1 MLNLTEIAKRVAQPS
16 LCSMNEID
24 DLKLLCVTYPY
35 SQIFPLLYLSTLA
48 RNNDVRFDQELERL
62 AYMVSDRA
70 MLYSM
75 IVSQET
81 EGILENSNTVVVDST
96 IEEDHSKI
104 QELENSRID
113 ETVQEV
119 KLENSNLE
127 KVDSPIDE
135 GHSKNQELE
144 DSRIDETVQAVELE
158 NPNIQEVDS
167 PIDEVHSKIQGLE
180 DSRND
185 ETVQAVEEENSSI
198 EEVDSPIDE
207 GHSKIQELE
216 DSRIDEAVRE
226 EEKTE
231 QSFEDLI
238 TAQTIAASY
247 SLEKEEQR
255 LKEEEQR
262 LKEMEELKR
271 KLEQPITPS
280 EFNEPIVVESKKS
293 FSSWLSSNE
302 NYQQPKE
309 EKVDVNKLISK
320 FIEDSPKLKPAEEK
334 LFEGRK
340 EHKEFF
346 SPTKKA
352 KESLDEQQLPV
363 SETLAKIFAAQGNF
377 PKAIY
382 AYEQLMLIIPEKK
395 IFFADQ
401 IKELRKKLNN

>member
-24 DLKLLCVTYPY
+24 DLKSLCVTYPY

-104 QELENSRID
+104 QELE
-113 ETVQEV
+113 
-119 KLENSNLE
+119 
-127 KVDSPIDE
+127 
-135 GHSKNQELE
+135 

-185 ETVQAVEEENSSI
+185 ETVQAVEEENSNI

>member
-24 DLKLLCVTYPY
+24 DLKSLCATYPY
-35 SQIFPLLYLSTLA
+35 SQVFPLLYLSTLA

-81 EGILENSNTVVVDST
+81 ERILENSNTVAVDST
-96 IEEDHSKI
+96 IEEGHSNI

-113 ETVQEV
+113 VEDSKIQGFEDSRIDVEDSKIQGFEDSSIDETVEEIEVENSYIQEV
-119 KLENSNLE
+119 DAQIE
-127 KVDSPIDE
+127 E
-135 GHSKNQELE
+135 GHSNIQGFEDSRIDENIQEVVSEDSNIQEVDAQIEEGHSNIQGLE
-144 DSRIDETVQAVELE
+144 DSRIDETVQ
-158 NPNIQEVDS
+158 
-167 PIDEVHSKIQGLE
+167 
-180 DSRND
+180 
-185 ETVQAVEEENSSI
+185 
-198 EEVDSPIDE
+198 
-207 GHSKIQELE
+207 
-216 DSRIDEAVRE
+216 E
-226 EEKTE
+226 EEKAE

-255 LKEEEQR
+255 IKEEEQR
-262 LKEMEELKR
+262 RKEIEEIKK
-271 KLEQPITPS
+271 KLEQPIIPS
-280 EFNEPIVVESKKS
+280 EFTESIVVESKKS

-302 NYQQPKE
+302 NYQRPKE
-309 EKVDVNKLISK
+309 EKVDVNELISK
-320 FIEDSPKLKPAEEK
+320 FIEGSPKLKPAEEK

>member
-24 DLKLLCVTYPY
+24 DLKSLCVTYPY

-104 QELENSRID
+104 QEL
-113 ETVQEV
+113 
-119 KLENSNLE
+119 K
-127 KVDSPIDE
+127 
-135 GHSKNQELE
+135 

-185 ETVQAVEEENSSI
+185 ETVQAVEEENSNI

-262 LKEMEELKR
+262 IKEMEELKR

>member
-24 DLKLLCVTYPY
+24 DLKSLCVTYPY

-104 QELENSRID
+104 QELE
-113 ETVQEV
+113 
-119 KLENSNLE
+119 
-127 KVDSPIDE
+127 
-135 GHSKNQELE
+135 

-185 ETVQAVEEENSSI
+185 ETVQAVEEENSNI

-262 LKEMEELKR
+262 IKEMEELKR